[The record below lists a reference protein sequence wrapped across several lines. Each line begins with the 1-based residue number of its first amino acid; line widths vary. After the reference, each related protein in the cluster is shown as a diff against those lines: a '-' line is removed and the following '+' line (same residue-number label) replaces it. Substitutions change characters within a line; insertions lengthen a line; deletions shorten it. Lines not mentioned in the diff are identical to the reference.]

1 MSDSFEK
8 SVDARA
14 AAIAAA
20 KTAAKTAAIAA
31 AKTAAK
37 KAATEFDPDG
47 EKYDEK
53 TGAEL
58 AELMPLNIDKP
69 TDRPKE
75 VPDYFLGTGDIRRG
89 FYPERTHEG
98 AFEAWVWHRDNEDDP
113 NSPFDWYKHKS
124 SIDPRNGMLL
134 KGMGHESA
142 KRAIDYEKK
151 HGRHFVKGSDGRYYL
166 EKIPAPLLTR
176 RNPSQTFTSTP
187 PAAEK

>member
-8 SVDARA
+8 RVDARA

-20 KTAAKTAAIAA
+20 KTAAK
-31 AKTAAK
+31 KTAK

-89 FYPERTHEG
+89 LYPERTHEG
-98 AFEAWVWHRDNEDDP
+98 AFEAWVWHRANEDDP
-113 NSPFDWYKHKS
+113 NSPFDWYKHKG

-134 KGMGHESA
+134 KGMGHTSVKNSIA
-142 KRAIDYEKK
+142 YEKEQ
-151 HGRHFVKGSDGRYYL
+151 GRHFVKGPDGRYYL

-176 RNPSQTFTSTP
+176 RNPLQTFPSTP

>member
-69 TDRPKE
+69 TDRPTE
-75 VPDYFLGTGDIRRG
+75 EELAALAAGDSV
-89 FYPERTHEG
+89 PERTHEG
-98 AFEAWVWHRDNEDDP
+98 AFEAWVWHRANEDDP
-113 NSPFDWYKHKS
+113 NSPFDWYKHKG

-134 KGMGHESA
+134 KGMGHTSVKNSIA
-142 KRAIDYEKK
+142 YEKEQ
-151 HGRHFVKGSDGRYYL
+151 GRHFVKGPDGRYYL